1 MHTRAARSRKN
12 DEPVQSRY
20 RAKTIAIA
28 AK

>member
-1 MHTRAARSRKN
+1 MHAAAACSRKN
-12 DEPVQSRY
+12 DDPAQSRY